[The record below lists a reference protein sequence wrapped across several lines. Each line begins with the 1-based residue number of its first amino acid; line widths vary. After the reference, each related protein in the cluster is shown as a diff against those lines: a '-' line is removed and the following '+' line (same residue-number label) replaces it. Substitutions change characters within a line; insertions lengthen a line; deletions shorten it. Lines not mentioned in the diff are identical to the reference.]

1 MDYGKLA
8 YMKAEELEARLTT
21 PSPSTAVSAGF
32 TPDASAKGLALTSVR
47 LSGSAVVLCK
57 VVFFCEADTTASVAL
72 KFDGKTA
79 ADAEIA
85 LTAGEP
91 KTELLMGC
99 VQYTGEAE
107 LTLDCSDGRILV
119 KRVEIGLLGASAAV
133 TRETSDFRFA
143 RGDTFAAAALASS
156 QTITAYPI
164 ERAIGAGKAVC
175 RGLGFDLCATAD
187 GYALLYTDAV
197 GNLWLRQLNTALD
210 TVACSRIGDAIDS
223 PTVCFTGG
231 RLTAAGVVGGKAY
244 VFGAAAGATR
254 FLLDFPDAVDSVY
267 FVKNAPRPILAVTSG
282 GKVFL
287 KSVADRAL
295 GMFAV
300 AVRPTLFAVSD
311 WEDEYSCN

>member
-85 LTAGEP
+85 LSAGER
-91 KTELLMGC
+91 KTEILMGC
-99 VQYTGEAE
+99 VQYTGEAA

-119 KRVEIGLLGASAAV
+119 KRDEI
-133 TRETSDFRFA
+133 A
-143 RGDTFAAAALASS
+143 RGDAFAAAALASS

-164 ERAIGAGKAVC
+164 DRAIGAGKAVC

-244 VFGAAAGATR
+244 VFGATTGATR
-254 FLLDFPDAVDSVY
+254 FPLDFPDAVDNVY

-295 GMFAV
+295 GTFAV